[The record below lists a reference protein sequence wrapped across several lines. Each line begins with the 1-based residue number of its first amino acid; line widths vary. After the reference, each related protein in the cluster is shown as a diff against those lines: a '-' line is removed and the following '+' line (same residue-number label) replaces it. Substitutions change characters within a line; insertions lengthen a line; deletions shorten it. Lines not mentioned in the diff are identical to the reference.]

1 MRQAY
6 DYWQDQ
12 PGFCRSSARGEE
24 SSELDPPNAHGAGR
38 APGPESRTNAPKEST
53 CVVFFGRGVHFQRA
67 PEGASATHAPAARDW
82 SLKRGLG
89 GVRHFQSFRF
99 KFPKRALG
107 QARRRQGLSQQWCG
121 GGATC
126 RKAAFG
132 PELRP
137 RGQSQR
143 DLLARGRLLEV
154 RVSSLPTVL
163 IE

>member
-1 MRQAY
+1 M
-6 DYWQDQ
+6 
-12 PGFCRSSARGEE
+12 
-24 SSELDPPNAHGAGR
+24 
-38 APGPESRTNAPKEST
+38 
-53 CVVFFGRGVHFQRA
+53 VFFGRGVHFQRA
-67 PEGASATHAPAARDW
+67 PEGRPRDARAKPRETKC
-82 SLKRGLG
+82 LKRGLG
-89 GVRHFQSFRF
+89 GMRHFQSFRF

-137 RGQSQR
+137 RGQSQER